1 MGEEVEDQNFNMLVC
16 RVSLL
21 KNRKETVSVGE
32 EVEDQNLNML
42 VCRVSLLHEEREGD
56 GVSG

>member
-1 MGEEVEDQNFNMLVC
+1 MGEEEEDQNMNMLVC
-16 RVSLL
+16 RVLLL

-32 EVEDQNLNML
+32 EEEDQNMNML
-42 VCRVSLLHEEREGD
+42 VLQSVAAEEQVGY

>member
-1 MGEEVEDQNFNMLVC
+1 L
-16 RVSLL
+16 LL

-32 EVEDQNLNML
+32 EVEDENLNML
-42 VCRVSLLHEEREGD
+42 VLQSVAAEERKGD